1 MEKLL
6 YTVEEAAEI
15 LSISRS
21 MVYCLMNRGEIGS
34 VKVGGL
40 RRFSSNDL
48 KMFVDKQQ

>member
-6 YTVEEAAEI
+6 YTVEEAAEV

-21 MVYCLMNRGEIGS
+21 MVYCLMNRGEIAS

-40 RRFSSNDL
+40 RRFSKDALFDYVKSL
-48 KMFVDKQQ
+48 G